1 MYRQRQS
8 LGKQILVLAASV
20 LLGLGAAAYG
30 QDSAAQSGADSTGA
44 LKPVIPENAGESA
57 SGKVA
62 KATPLPTTDMSASRV
77 PSIVRPDTYVIGVA
91 DGLMISVWKEP
102 ELSKS
107 VPVRPDGM
115 ITLPLIG
122 EIKAAGLTPLQLQAQ
137 ITSALDKVM
146 SDPQVVVMVEAVNSL
161 SYNVMGQVLKPGY
174 YPLAR
179 PLSILDAI
187 ALSGGFRDF
196 AKQGK
201 IYILRPLPNGGHKK
215 ILFNYKQ
222 VIKGRNMAQ
231 NIMVQPGDTIVVP

>member
-1 MYRQRQS
+1 MYRQGQG
-8 LGKQILVLAASV
+8 LVKQILILAASV
-20 LLGLGAAAYG
+20 LLGLGAAVYG
-30 QDSAAQSGADSTGA
+30 QDSAGQQSTDSTGA
-44 LKPVIPENAGESA
+44 LKPVIPESSGESA
-57 SGKVA
+57 PGKVA
-62 KATPLPTTDMSASRV
+62 KTTPLPATDTPASRV
-77 PSIVRPDTYVIGVA
+77 SSIVRPDTYVIGVA
-91 DGLMISVWKEP
+91 DALTINVWKEP

-115 ITLPLIG
+115 ITLPLVG
-122 EIKAAGLTPLQLQAQ
+122 EIKAAGLTPLQLQEQ

-161 SYNVMGQVLKPGY
+161 SYNMMGQVLKPGY

-179 PLSILDAI
+179 PISVLDAI

-201 IYILRPLPNGGHKK
+201 IYILRPLPNGAHKK
-215 ILFNYKQ
+215 LFFNYKQ